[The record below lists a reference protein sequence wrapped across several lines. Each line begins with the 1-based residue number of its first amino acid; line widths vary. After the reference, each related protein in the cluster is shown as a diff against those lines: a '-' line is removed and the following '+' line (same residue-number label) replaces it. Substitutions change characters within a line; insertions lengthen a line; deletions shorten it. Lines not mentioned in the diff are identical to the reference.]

1 MLNKNF
7 IRFIMLILSIFF
19 GLLALFLP
27 GFALIASASSVVNSK
42 HNLSVSGPGTVKAIS
57 ETGVCIF
64 CHAPHNA
71 TAEAP
76 LWNRYSSGATYT
88 PYSSSTAQATMG
100 QPTGASKLCLSC
112 HDGTIALGLVRSR
125 DTEISFNGS
134 STLPPGVSNL
144 GTDLSDDHPISFPFN
159 NPLYTQD
166 GQLNNPALLTGAV
179 KLDSNENLQCTSCH
193 NPHDNQYGK
202 FLVMDNRASAMC
214 TACHNPTGWTGTVHR
229 TSTATWNGQLPD
241 PWPHTAYTTV
251 FDNACENCHL
261 PHSAGGPARL
271 MNNAISEENCFPCH
285 DGNVAQKDIKSEFN
299 KISVHPI
306 ADTDVHDP
314 TEDLI
319 NPPRHVE
326 CVDCHDSHA
335 ANAVT
340 ASAPYASGA
349 LVDVKGVNSS
359 GSEVNEITFQYE
371 LCFRCHADS
380 LNKGAPLVNRQFV
393 ETNTRLETSLSNQS
407 YHPIVG
413 VGKNPNVPSLI
424 SPYTT
429 SSIIYCTD
437 CHNND
442 QGPNAGGA
450 GPNGPHGS
458 IYAPILERQLLL
470 TDYSPESPANYA
482 LCYKCHSRTNILNN
496 KSFPY
501 HKLHIVTVRASCT
514 TCHDPHGVAGVTH
527 LINFNT
533 DYVTKNSRGQLKF
546 VDNGTYHGTCYLSCH
561 GRNHGGMGMGKYSY

>member
-1 MLNKNF
+1 MF
-7 IRFIMLILSIFF
+7 YGF
-19 GLLALFLP
+19 LLLFLS
-27 GFALIASASSVVNSK
+27 GFTPALASSIVNSK
-42 HNLSVSGPGTVKAIS
+42 HNLSVSGPGTVKATS
-57 ETGVCIF
+57 ETEVCIF

-88 PYSSSTAQATMG
+88 PYSSSTVQATMG

-144 GTDLSDDHPISFPFN
+144 GTDLSDDHPISFPFDAT
-159 NPLYTQD
+159 LYTQD

-179 KLDSNENLQCTSCH
+179 KLDAGGELQCTSCH
-193 NPHDNQYGK
+193 DPHDDQYGN
-202 FLVMDNRASAMC
+202 FLVMDDRASAMC
-214 TACHNPTGWTGTVHR
+214 VTCHNLTGWSGTVHR
-229 TSTATWNGQLPD
+229 TSTATWNGLLPN
-241 PWPHTAYTTV
+241 PWPHTDYITV
-251 FDNACENCHL
+251 ADNACENCHR
-261 PHSAGGPARL
+261 PHGAGKPARL
-271 MNNAISEENCFPCH
+271 LNYSLSEDNCFPCH
-285 DGNVAQKDIKSEFN
+285 NGNVAQKNIKSEFN
-299 KISVHPI
+299 KASIHPI
-306 ADTDVHDP
+306 AATEVHDP

-326 CVDCHDSHA
+326 CVDCHNPHA
-335 ANAVT
+335 ANTAT

-349 LVDVKGVNSS
+349 LADVKGVNSS
-359 GSEVNEITFQYE
+359 GSEVNAVTFQYE

-380 LNKGAPLVNRQFV
+380 LNKGAPWVNRQFV
-393 ETNTRLETSLSNQS
+393 ETNTRLEFDPANAS
-407 YHPIVG
+407 YHPVESA
-413 VGKNPNVPSLI
+413 GKNPHVPSLI

-442 QGPNAGGA
+442 QGPNAGGT

-458 IYAPILERQLLL
+458 IYSPILERQLLL
-470 TDYSPESPANYA
+470 TDGSPESAANYA
-482 LCYKCHSRTNILNN
+482 LCYKCHSRTSILNN
-496 KSFPY
+496 DSFPY
-501 HKLHIVTVRASCT
+501 HKLHIVTVKASCT
-514 TCHDPHGVAGVTH
+514 TCHDPHGVAGVTN

-533 DYVTKNSRGQLKF
+533 DYVTENSRGRLEF
-546 VDNGTYHGTCYLSCH
+546 VDNGLYHGACYLSCH
-561 GRNHGGMGMGKYSY
+561 GRNHGGMGGRGRSSY